1 MPHFDDAPFPCRY
14 NSLRLLGY
22 DYTSIRLCAIT
33 LVTDSRRP
41 VFADMGLAK
50 RVLACLLSD
59 VTRKQLYVRAFTL
72 MPDHLH
78 LLAGVRQPEF
88 DLRSVIGKFK
98 SFSTQLYWKRSR
110 EIVSSAQLSL
120 PSSSVKQN
128 DIQEAKPLL
137 RALADWQATIRP
149 EVVRLSNWPSPQ
161 PAAFLS
167 KHLWQPG
174 FFDHVIRN
182 EKDLQENLNYIA
194 LNAVRAGYVAQPYFY
209 PYTGFLREEIAAQ
222 ISCTSETRL

>member
-1 MPHFDDAPFPCRY
+1 MPHFDDSPYPCRY

-22 DYTSIRLCAIT
+22 DYGSTLRLCAIT
-33 LVTDSRRP
+33 LVTDLRRP
-41 VFADMGLAK
+41 VFADMQLAK
-50 RVLACLLSD
+50 RVLAALLSD
-59 VTRKQLYVRAFTL
+59 ETRKQMCVRAFTL

-110 EIVSSAQLSL
+110 EIVASGQVSL
-120 PSSSVKQN
+120 PSLSANKSNIK
-128 DIQEAKPLL
+128 EARPLL
-137 RALADWQATIRP
+137 LALTDWQATIRP
-149 EVVRLSNWPSPQ
+149 ESYTSKNWPSPESTL
-161 PAAFLS
+161 FLA

-182 EKDLQENLNYIA
+182 EKDLRENLSYIA
-194 LNAVRAGYVAQPYFY
+194 LNPVRAGYVTQPYFY
-209 PYTGFLREEIAAQ
+209 PYTGFLRDEIAAQ
-222 ISCTSETRL
+222 ISCT